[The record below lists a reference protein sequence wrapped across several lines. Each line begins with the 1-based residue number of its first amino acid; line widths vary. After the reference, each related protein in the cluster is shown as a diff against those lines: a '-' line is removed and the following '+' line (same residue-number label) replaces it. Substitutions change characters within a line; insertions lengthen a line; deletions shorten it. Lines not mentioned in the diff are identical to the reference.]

1 MAQGIVKIQS
11 APPGPV
17 QVIQKQ
23 AEVSART
30 GKVRVR
36 DMQTGKFTTK
46 D

>member
-1 MAQGIVKIQS
+1 MGQGVVKIAT

-17 QVIQKQ
+17 QVVQKQ
-23 AEVSART
+23 VEVSART

-46 D
+46 N